1 MHRKWYQ
8 FRPFQSRQTE
18 GSNKD
23 RKGSILY
30 NKKKQFGEDME
41 WKGTDFLRRS
51 TAISDSDA

>member
-41 WKGTDFLRRS
+41 WKGTDFLRR
-51 TAISDSDA
+51 